1 MSWGFESLHAHKAVL
16 PAAFFHFHLKNILC
30 DEDFCRSDSRADD
43 DATADDDAVLRAATD
58 DGTPK
63 RVLLIIARHLRSGAG
78 SLDIYI
84 GMRAKGAP
92 QDPTI
97 R

>member
-16 PAAFFHFHLKNILC
+16 PAAFFHFHLKNT
-30 DEDFCRSDSRADD
+30 DSRADD

-63 RVLLIIARHLRSGAG
+63 RVLLSITWHLRS
-78 SLDIYI
+78 
-84 GMRAKGAP
+84 
-92 QDPTI
+92 
-97 R
+97 

>member
-63 RVLLIIARHLRSGAG
+63 RAPVHNDLALTQLSGVQCN
-78 SLDIYI
+78 I
-84 GMRAKGAP
+84 
-92 QDPTI
+92 
-97 R
+97 